1 MTFGLNVNQEFINH
15 AAMVTGAIGLG
26 LTLLNHYFRNK
37 EIEKMARLISGR
49 VVPKAVSTWR
59 KNRMDK
65 MEKTEE
71 NKPNDH
77 TENDVK
83 DEKTE

>member
-71 NKPNDH
+71 KETKLNVEH
-77 TENDVK
+77 IETE
-83 DEKTE
+83 